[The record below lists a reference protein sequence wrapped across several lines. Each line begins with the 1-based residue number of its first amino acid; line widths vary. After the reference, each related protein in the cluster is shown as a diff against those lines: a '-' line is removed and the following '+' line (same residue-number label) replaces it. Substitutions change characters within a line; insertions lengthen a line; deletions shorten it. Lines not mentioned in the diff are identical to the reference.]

1 MSNAAANVVL
11 SARGASKSF
20 GSLRAVHDVSFDVYE
35 GEIFGIAGPNGAGK
49 TTLFNLIT
57 GIPFHAD
64 TGAIEFRGQPIT
76 KLPPHKIFKAG
87 IARTFQKEAAFDSLS
102 VTENV
107 RLAAAFGG
115 SGSRR
120 SRASDVREALDA
132 LELAEFAD
140 RRAGTL
146 PLYAKKRLMLAS
158 ALVEKPALIMLDEP
172 GAGLNSVELDQFMQ
186 LVRRLNAA
194 GLTVIVIEHVLG
206 LLFGISH
213 RLMIMDSGRKIAEG
227 QPEVIARD
235 DAVIEAYLGERG
247 KNAFHALKG

>member
-49 TTLFNLIT
+49 TTL
-57 GIPFHAD
+57 
-64 TGAIEFRGQPIT
+64 
-76 KLPPHKIFKAG
+76 HKIFKAG